1 MSATHRLT
9 LKQACEL
16 LGKKERT
23 VRRYVQT
30 GLLSKIYVDGE
41 NGWELRL
48 AEEEVRALASGARP
62 VSAVAR
68 EEAQADGQLPE
79 DPDEEAV
86 GYAAAEGIF
95 VQASEGGPSAATRQD
110 TGGPTADVREPRP
123 FPAPPSRTL
132 RRREDPGDL
141 CLDAAFGPY
150 FELVQREYEGGRDA
164 YLLGLDQ
171 ILREPRQGDAGAPG
185 KGVWVLHMLRQ
196 ALGDDRFW
204 PALERFSQ
212 DHGFDRGTPAEFM
225 EALEAATGES
235 LRPRY
240 HSWFTHPDLPILAA
254 AWRWD
259 PVEQSVTIAL
269 AQTCDPEREAP
280 FYPITTAV
288 LLDSPQGAR
297 TVYVTMR
304 EPVEAFHVQA
314 PARPRMVL
322 VDPGHE
328 WAMILQASKRTEEWL
343 EQLRRGPDALHRL
356 RAIDGLRGAWGA
368 PEVETALRRVVQE
381 DPSGGVRAAAA
392 RALAP
397 VPMPAAPP
405 PFRPEPAAADRPS
418 PAGSGPSAAGG
429 ENHRAL
435 TVTTSRA
442 GHAEPENERPR
453 QAPAPIALASP
464 DAMAAEEPVSVD
476 VPEGT
481 LPVAAEVEQ
490 LKRELRRLRAE
501 QAQIERRL
509 LLLEL
514 RTRPRVNEER
524 SAPLPT
530 EGRATEGAL
539 PSGEAEPS
547 GRVDRSIPAPG
558 PLPPAN

>member
-48 AEEEVRALASGARP
+48 NEEEVRSLASGVRPATAAAR
-62 VSAVAR
+62 
-68 EEAQADGQLPE
+68 E
-79 DPDEEAV
+79 DPDEDSEPTPV
-86 GYAAAEGIF
+86 GYAAVEG
-95 VQASEGGPSAATRQD
+95 VRMTEAAPVYDPRPAAGEWAGVENGSFGENGD
-110 TGGPTADVREPRP
+110 TGREILEARTVR
-123 FPAPPSRTL
+123 AL
-132 RRREDPGDL
+132 RRRDDPGDL
-141 CLDAAFGPY
+141 RLDAAFGPY

-164 YLLGLDQ
+164 YLLGLDE
-171 ILREPRQGDAGAPG
+171 ILREQRRGDENAPG

-196 ALGDDRFW
+196 ALGDGRFW
-204 PALERFSQ
+204 PALERFAQ
-212 DHGFDRGTPAEFM
+212 EHGFDRGTPSEFLAVLG
-225 EALEAATGES
+225 EATGEP
-235 LRPRY
+235 LAPRF
-240 HSWFTHPDLPILAA
+240 SPWFSHRDLPIVAA

-259 PVEQSVTIAL
+259 PAGPGVTLAL

-288 LLDSPQGAR
+288 LLDSPHGSR

-304 EPVEAFHVQA
+304 ERVEEFHVQA
-314 PARPRMVL
+314 PSRPRMVI
-322 VDPGHE
+322 VDPSHE
-328 WAMILQASKRTEEWL
+328 LAMVVQASKRTEEWL
-343 EQLRRGPDALHRL
+343 EQLRRGPDALHRA
-356 RAIDGLRGAWGA
+356 RAIEGLRGAWGA
-368 PEVETALRRVVQE
+368 PDVEAALRRVVQE

-392 RALAP
+392 LALAP
-397 VPMPAAPP
+397 VPP
-405 PFRPEPAAADRPS
+405 PAAASAGRRETSSSEPPS
-418 PAGSGPSAAGG
+418 GRAGSPSLTVAMPREALLPPEHVEPRESAAVALP
-429 ENHRAL
+429 EAAEAECVRAP
-435 TVTTSRA
+435 RA
-442 GHAEPENERPR
+442 GADLA
-453 QAPAPIALASP
+453 APLPGELVS
-464 DAMAAEEPVSVD
+464 AA
-476 VPEGT
+476 PEGA

-524 SAPLPT
+524 GAPLPA
-530 EGRATEGAL
+530 EGRPTEDAL
-539 PSGEAEPS
+539 PSGE
-547 GRVDRSIPAPG
+547 
-558 PLPPAN
+558 PAN